1 MKVYI
6 VWYNNFDSEDEFVGV
21 FSSEE
26 KAQERIERFSKS
38 DQSQFRIEP
47 TELDDY

>member
-1 MKVYI
+1 MTVYI
-6 VWYNNFDSEDEFVGV
+6 VWHKNFNYEDEFIGV

-38 DQSQFRIEP
+38 DLHIE
-47 TELDDY
+47 TAELDDY

>member
-1 MKVYI
+1 MTVYI
-6 VWYNNFDSEDEFVGV
+6 VWHKNFNYEDEFIGV

-38 DQSQFRIEP
+38 DRCDFHIE
-47 TELDDY
+47 TEELDDY